1 MIHIEVVAKI
11 FGVHVLVVRFWV
23 KKNHLDALG
32 PVGKKKWLKFATA
45 YIFELC
51 DDITWLRK
59 ARALEVEFWEL
70 KQNSERRA
78 KRPQNRNGRCEME
91 VERQPK

>member
-11 FGVHVLVVRFWV
+11 FGVNVLVVKHWV
-23 KKNHLDALG
+23 KTGHLDVLG

-51 DDITWLRK
+51 DDIAWLRK
-59 ARALEVEFWEL
+59 ARALEIAFWEL
-70 KQNSERRA
+70 KQNSQRRGA
-78 KRPQNRNGRCEME
+78 KLARSNKDSAMPMNGE
-91 VERQPK
+91 V